1 VVRLSSERI
10 AILSKTLADKL
21 IEGKYIEPVIAKESL
36 IARMEYIIREEL
48 VIEDKIN
55 QEVRG
60 LLNAYER
67 EIERGDIDYNK
78 MFNMIK
84 SKLIKERGLVL

>member
-1 VVRLSSERI
+1 MRLSSERI

-21 IEGKYIEPVIAKESL
+21 IEGKYLEPVIPKDQIIAK
-36 IARMEYIIREEL
+36 MEHIIREEL
-48 VIEDKIN
+48 MIEDKIN
-55 QEVRG
+55 QEVKG
-60 LLNAYER
+60 LLSAYER

-84 SKLIKERGLVL
+84 NKLIKERGLVL

>member
-21 IEGKYIEPVIAKESL
+21 IEGKYLEPVIPKDQIIAK
-36 IARMEYIIREEL
+36 MEHIIREEL
-48 VIEDKIN
+48 MIEDKIN
-55 QEVRG
+55 QEVKG
-60 LLNAYER
+60 LLSAYER

-84 SKLIKERGLVL
+84 NKLIKERGLVL

>member
-1 VVRLSSERI
+1 MRLSSERI

-21 IEGKYIEPVIAKESL
+21 IEGKYLEPVIPRDQI
-36 IARMEYIIREEL
+36 IARMEHIITEEL

-55 QEVRG
+55 QEVKG

>member
-1 VVRLSSERI
+1 MRLSSERI

-21 IEGKYIEPVIAKESL
+21 IEGKYLEPVIPKDQ
-36 IARMEYIIREEL
+36 IITKMEHIIREEL
-48 VIEDKIN
+48 MIEDKIN
-55 QEVRG
+55 QEVKG
-60 LLNAYER
+60 LLSAYER

-84 SKLIKERGLVL
+84 NKLIKERGLVL

>member
-1 VVRLSSERI
+1 MRLSSERI

-21 IEGKYIEPVIAKESL
+21 IEGKYIEPVIPKELFIAK
-36 IARMEYIIREEL
+36 MEHIIREEL

-60 LLNAYER
+60 LLKAYER

-84 SKLIKERGLVL
+84 NKLIKERGLVL

>member
-1 VVRLSSERI
+1 MRLSSERI

-21 IEGKYIEPVIAKESL
+21 IEGKYIEPVIPKDQI
-36 IARMEYIIREEL
+36 IARMEHIIREDL
-48 VIEDKIN
+48 MIEDKIN
-55 QEVRG
+55 QEVKV
-60 LLNAYER
+60 LLNTYER

-84 SKLIKERGLVL
+84 NKLIKERGLVL